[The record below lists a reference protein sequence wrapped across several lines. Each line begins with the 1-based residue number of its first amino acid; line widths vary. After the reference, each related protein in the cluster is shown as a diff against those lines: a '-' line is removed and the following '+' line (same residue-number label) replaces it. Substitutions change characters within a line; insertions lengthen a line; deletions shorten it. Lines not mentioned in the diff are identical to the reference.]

1 MLAVYVAWG
10 STYLAIRFAV
20 ETMPPFLMAAA
31 RFLIAGSILYLFRRA
46 RKDPPPA
53 RIEWRSA
60 AIVGILLLVAGNGS
74 VVWAE
79 TRVPSGIAA
88 LLVASAPLW
97 MVLIDALRPGGRRPH
112 GWTLAGVVLGF
123 LGIFVLIDPTQILGV
138 QGSVD
143 RLGAIA
149 LTFAAFIWAVG
160 SLYSRGARLPASP
173 LLGTGMEMLAGGL
186 GLLILGSVTGEWS
199 RLDLAA
205 ITPRSLWGLLYLIV
219 IGSWVGFA
227 AYTWLLR
234 VAPTTLVSTYAYV
247 NPLVAIVVGSW
258 LAAEPVTPR
267 ILLAA
272 AIIIGSVA
280 LITLTL
286 PANNRPKS
294 ISANVASADEILG
307 VLPIRPFLLSIN
319 AKWSRAACHARFVQ
333 MPMRGERVI
342 TPTLG

>member
-1 MLAVYVAWG
+1 MNQNQTSNSSSHPSSLSIWAGMLAIYVAWG

-20 ETMPPFLMAAA
+20 ETMPPFLMAAT
-31 RFLIAGSILYLFRRA
+31 RFLIAGSILYIFRRL
-46 RKDPPPA
+46 RKDPTPT

-60 AIVGILLLVAGNGS
+60 AIVGALLLVGGNGS

-88 LLVASAPLW
+88 LLVGSAPLW
-97 MVLIDALRPGGRRPH
+97 MVLVDALRPGGRRPH
-112 GWTLAGVVLGF
+112 GWTVAGVVLGF
-123 LGIFVLIDPTQILGV
+123 LGIFVLIGPAQFLGI

-143 RLGAIA
+143 PLGAA
-149 LTFAAFIWAVG
+149 VLTFAAFIWAVG

-186 GLLILGSVTGEWS
+186 GLLILGTLTGEWA
-199 RLDLAA
+199 RLDLVA
-205 ITPRSLWGLLYLIV
+205 IAPRSWWGLLYLIV
-219 IGSWVGFA
+219 MGSWVGFA

-247 NPLVAIVVGSW
+247 NPLVAIVIGNW
-258 LAAEPVTPR
+258 LASEPVTPR
-267 ILLAA
+267 ILVAA

-286 PANNRPKS
+286 PANQRVKTVQ
-294 ISANVASADEILG
+294 AAVASADE
-307 VLPIRPFLLSIN
+307 S
-319 AKWSRAACHARFVQ
+319 
-333 MPMRGERVI
+333 
-342 TPTLG
+342 